1 MKNIDS
7 PDKNVK
13 WEMNTNEY
21 EAPNL
26 RLSDGFLQKSFST
39 KSGVFLIHIYT
50 SASFPTAKK
59 CHLFLATEYTEKGVD
74 IC

>member
-13 WEMNTNEY
+13 GEMNTNEY

-26 RLSDGFLQKSFST
+26 RLYEGFLQKSFSM
-39 KSGVFLIHIYT
+39 KSGVFLSVELLNT
-50 SASFPTAKK
+50 
-59 CHLFLATEYTEKGVD
+59 
-74 IC
+74 